1 MFRRQMRW
9 AVPQN
14 SSRNLLSLAPV
25 PPRTAGETKSP
36 ETHRATRTGRRMAV
50 TFTLIELLIVIAI
63 IAILASLLLPALNNA
78 REKAKR
84 SQCMSNLKQI
94 GYAAGMYANDHRDF
108 LFMDANG
115 SDHYGS
121 FSRQM
126 RIYLG
131 EAYDTSGA
139 SMGRKTILLCP
150 SQEIPDG
157 VLRIFSGYAFT
168 IQSYNAARGDEIHRS
183 GCWRYENEQTRVYQ
197 SFRFGSRVTN
207 GLLMTALKLFCDPKW
222 TSNGTGMVKSYEPG
236 PYPSLYQS
244 RAAGS
249 PLFEHQLTGNFL
261 MSNLS
266 VKTFPFIGKKA
277 SLYWTMD

>member
-1 MFRRQMRW
+1 MKTCR
-9 AVPQN
+9 
-14 SSRNLLSLAPV
+14 
-25 PPRTAGETKSP
+25 
-36 ETHRATRTGRRMAV
+36 
-50 TFTLIELLIVIAI
+50 FTLIELLVVIAI

-168 IQSYNAARGDEIHRS
+168 IQSYNASRGDEIHRS
-183 GCWRYENEQTRVYQ
+183 GCWRYVNEQTRVYQ

>member
-1 MFRRQMRW
+1 M
-9 AVPQN
+9 
-14 SSRNLLSLAPV
+14 
-25 PPRTAGETKSP
+25 
-36 ETHRATRTGRRMAV
+36 
-50 TFTLIELLIVIAI
+50 
-63 IAILASLLLPALNNA
+63 
-78 REKAKR
+78 
-84 SQCMSNLKQI
+84 
-94 GYAAGMYANDHRDF
+94 
-108 LFMDANG
+108 
-115 SDHYGS
+115 
-121 FSRQM
+121 
-126 RIYLG
+126 
-131 EAYDTSGA
+131 
-139 SMGRKTILLCP
+139 
-150 SQEIPDG
+150 
-157 VLRIFSGYAFT
+157 LRIFSGYAFT

-183 GCWRYENEQTRVYQ
+183 GCWRYVNEQTRVYQ